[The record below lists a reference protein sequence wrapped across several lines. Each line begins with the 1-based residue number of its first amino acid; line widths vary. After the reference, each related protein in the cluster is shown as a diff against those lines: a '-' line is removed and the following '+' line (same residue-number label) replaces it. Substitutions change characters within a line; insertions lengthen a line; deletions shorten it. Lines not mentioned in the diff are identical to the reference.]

1 MTGRRMLYTVI
12 LMAAGA
18 AAVLFLLYYQP
29 IKDWQTTQYSTGG
42 YANPQIL
49 VEPDWLE
56 QNREK
61 ADVRVID
68 VRPKAQYDEDHISG
82 AANIDYRLLQT
93 TLGGVSG
100 TISPG
105 DFGNIV
111 GAVGVTPATTVVL
124 YDASDSLDAALPFW
138 VFEYYG
144 HGDVR
149 VLNGGLQRWVTH
161 GRPTDKVAPKF
172 QQAIYNVAVHEE
184 RIASADWVLQHL
196 NDSNVKI
203 LDVRMPK
210 EYTGEIRNSKRGG
223 HIPGAVNVEWSTAM
237 NPDGTFK
244 SADKLLKMYRDA
256 GVALDKE
263 VVVYCQ
269 SGHRASHGYLVL
281 RLLGYPNVRVYNRSW
296 SEWGNRSDLP
306 IER

>member
-1 MTGRRMLYTVI
+1 MLYAVI
-12 LMAAGA
+12 LIAFGA
-18 AAVLFLLYYQP
+18 TAVLFLLYYQP
-29 IKDWQTTQYSTGG
+29 IKDGQTTSYSTGG

-49 VEPDWLE
+49 VEPGWLE
-56 QNREK
+56 QHKDE
-61 ADVRVID
+61 ADVRVIE
-68 VRPKAQYDEDHISG
+68 VRPKAQYDEGHIPS

-93 TLGGVSG
+93 SSAGVSG
-100 TISPG
+100 TVSSK
-105 DFGNIV
+105 DFGKIV

-124 YDASDSLDAALPFW
+124 YDSSDSLDAALPFW

-144 HGDVR
+144 HKDVR
-149 VLNGGLQRWVTH
+149 VLNGGLQRWVAQ
-161 GRPTDKVAPKF
+161 GRSTDKVEPKF
-172 QQAIYNVAVHEE
+172 QETSYNVTVHEE
-184 RIASADWVLQHL
+184 RFASVDMVLQHL

-210 EYTGEIRNSKRGG
+210 EYTGELRNSKRGG

-256 GVALDKE
+256 GVTLDKE
-263 VVVYCQ
+263 VVVYCE

>member
-1 MTGRRMLYTVI
+1 MLYAVI
-12 LMAAGA
+12 LIAAGA
-18 AAVLFLLYYQP
+18 AAVLFVLYYQHV
-29 IKDWQTTQYSTGG
+29 KDGQITQYSTGG
-42 YANPQIL
+42 YANLQLL

-56 QNREK
+56 QHKDK

-68 VRPKAQYDEDHISG
+68 VRPKAQYDEGHILG

-93 TLGGVSG
+93 SSGGVSG
-100 TISPG
+100 TVSPG
-105 DFGNIV
+105 DFGKIV
-111 GAVGVTPATTVVL
+111 GAVGVTPSTKVVL
-124 YDASDSLDAALPFW
+124 YDSSDSLDAALLFW

-144 HGDVR
+144 HKDAR
-149 VLNGGLQRWVTH
+149 VLNGCLQRWVAQ
-161 GRPTDKVAPKF
+161 GKSTDKAEPKF
-172 QQAIYNVAVHEE
+172 QEAIYNVTVHEE
-184 RIASADWVLQHL
+184 RIASADWMLQHL

-210 EYTGEIRNSKRGG
+210 EYTGEIRNSRRGG

-237 NPDGTFK
+237 NLDGTFK
-244 SADKLLKMYRDA
+244 SADKLVKMYRDA
-256 GVALDKE
+256 GVTLDKE

-281 RLLGYPNVRVYNRSW
+281 RLLGYPSVRVYNRSW

>member
-1 MTGRRMLYTVI
+1 MLYTVI
-12 LMAAGA
+12 SIAAGA

-29 IKDWQTTQYSTGG
+29 IKDGQTTQYSTGG
-42 YANPQIL
+42 YANTQIL
-49 VEPDWLE
+49 VESDWLE
-56 QNREK
+56 QHKDK

-68 VRPKAQYDEDHISG
+68 ARPKAQYNEGHIPG

-93 TLGGVSG
+93 SSGGISG
-100 TISPG
+100 TVSPK
-105 DFGNIV
+105 DFGKIV

-124 YDASDSLDAALPFW
+124 YDSSDSLDAALPFW

-144 HGDVR
+144 HKDVR
-149 VLNGGLQRWVTH
+149 VLNGGLQRWVTQ
-161 GRPTDKVAPKF
+161 GRSTDKVEPKF
-172 QQAIYNVAVHEE
+172 QKTIYNVTVHEE
-184 RIASADWVLQHL
+184 RIASAEWMLQHL

-210 EYTGEIRNSKRGG
+210 EYTDEIRNSKRGG

-237 NPDGTFK
+237 NLDGTFK
-244 SADKLLKMYRDA
+244 SADKILRMYRDA
-256 GVALDKE
+256 GVTLDKE

-281 RLLGYPNVRVYNRSW
+281 RLLGYPNVRVYSQSW

>member
-1 MTGRRMLYTVI
+1 MLYAVI
-12 LMAAGA
+12 LIAAGA
-18 AAVLFLLYYQP
+18 AVVLFVLYTP
-29 IKDWQTTQYSTGG
+29 PVKDGQLPQYLTGG
-42 YANPQIL
+42 YANSQLL

-56 QNREK
+56 QHK
-61 ADVRVID
+61 GDADVRVID
-68 VRPKAQYDEDHISG
+68 VRPKAQYDEGHIPDAS
-82 AANIDYRLLQT
+82 NIDYRRFQT
-93 TLGGVSG
+93 SSGGVSG
-100 TISPG
+100 TVSPR
-105 DFGNIV
+105 DFGKIV
-111 GAVGVTPATTVVL
+111 GSAGVTPSTTVVL
-124 YDASDSLDAALPFW
+124 YDNSDSLDAALPFW

-144 HGDVR
+144 HKDVR
-149 VLNGGLQRWVTH
+149 VLNGGIQRWVAQ
-161 GRPTDKVAPKF
+161 GRSIDKAEPKF
-172 QQAIYNVAVHEE
+172 QETSYNVTVHEE

-244 SADKLLKMYRDA
+244 SADKLVKMYRDA
-256 GVALDKE
+256 GVTPDKE

-281 RLLGYPNVRVYNRSW
+281 RLLGYPSVRVYNGSW

-306 IER
+306 VEG